1 VSSPDRRQAPPKLR
15 RPQDPVVLA
24 VAGCSGSG
32 KTTLAAELAR
42 TLGGVH
48 FQFDHYYRD
57 LGHLA
62 FADRTKENFDDPALI
77 ESPLLIA
84 HVAAL
89 AREHAIERPTYDFST
104 YTRIPNVTELIHP
117 APFLLVEGLFALYYP
132 DLLPIYQLR
141 VFVEAPDEICFERR
155 LRRDIE
161 ERGRTPESVRAQY
174 EATVRPSSIAFVAPS
189 AVHADLIIDGTGD
202 LDWKVERVLS
212 EMHTRGLLGPV
223 NL

>member
-1 VSSPDRRQAPPKLR
+1 VSQPDQHDPPPKLR
-15 RPQDPVVLA
+15 RTQDPIVLA

-32 KTTLAAELAR
+32 KTTLAAELAH

-48 FQFDHYYRD
+48 FQFDNYYRD
-57 LGHLA
+57 LAHLPLA
-62 FADRTKENFDDPALI
+62 ERIKQNFDDPALI

-89 AREHAIERPTYDFST
+89 AGSRAVERPTYDFST
-104 YTRIPNVTELIHP
+104 YTRVPNVTERIHP

-132 DLLPIYQLR
+132 NLLPLYNLR
-141 VFVEAPDEICFERR
+141 VYIETPDDVCFERR

-161 ERGRTPESVRAQY
+161 ERGRTPESVRSQY
-174 EATVRPSSIAFVAPS
+174 EATVRPSSIAFVRPS
-189 AVHADLIIDGTGD
+189 AAHADLIIDGTGD

-212 EMHTRGLLGPV
+212 EMRTRDLLDPV